1 MFRPSRV
8 VPLGCIVVLA
18 AAFSLTAAPLQA
30 AGAGPGPAQAPT
42 VQAASAATA
51 PVAAQ
56 ARAFLDRH
64 CIACHNERLRTA
76 NLLLD
81 TADVSHIA
89 AGAET
94 WEKVVRKLR
103 SGAMP
108 PPGRRRPEPAALDS
122 FATWLET
129 ELDREA
135 AARPNPGRVV
145 DHRLN
150 RFEYGHAIRDL
161 LALEMDTE
169 ELLPADE
176 SDQGFDNIAEV
187 LSMSPTL
194 LGRYMFAARRISQI
208 AVGDPT
214 IGPAV
219 ETFNLSR
226 GLRQDQRM
234 NEGLPYGTR
243 GGTLIRHYFPL
254 DGEYLV
260 KIRLGRNFTNS
271 RIRAIRTREEI
282 DVLLDGALVHRFT
295 IGGECNDSESPQCTG
310 SGIYR
315 TSPYHLIAD
324 DILEVRF
331 SASAGMHDLGV
342 AFVRK
347 SVLTEGMAPTLL
359 PPRHTSST
367 YEAPRMD
374 VDTVRLEGPF
384 DPTGPGDTPSRQ
396 RIFVCRPA
404 VEADAEPCAREILGT
419 LARRAYRRPVTD
431 ADIDTLLQ
439 FYRSGYS
446 EGGFERGIQEGLA
459 RLLVSPQFLFRIE
472 RDPAQL
478 ADGGVYAISDL
489 ELASRLSFFLWSSIP
504 DDELLDIAADGRL
517 RDPGVLGAQVRRML
531 ADPRA
536 AALARN
542 FGGQWLYIRNLRA
555 VDPDASAYPDFDDNL
570 REAFQRETE
579 LFIESQMRDDR
590 PLTELLTAEYSYL
603 NERLARFYGVRNVY
617 GAHFRRV
624 PLRDPNRAG
633 LLGHGSV
640 LTVTSY
646 ATRTSPVVRGK
657 YLLDNILGAPPPP
670 PPNVPALEEAGGG
683 GHEPASIRELMATHR
698 RSPACATCHLRM
710 DPLGFALE
718 NFDGIGR
725 WREMDGPTPIDASG
739 VLPDGTAF
747 DGPVEFREALL
758 DRSGEFVR
766 TFAEKLLTYAL
777 GRPVQHYD
785 IPAVRSILRDAA
797 AEDHRWSSLV
807 LGIVESPP
815 FQMRRAREEPATVA
829 QQ

>member
-1 MFRPSRV
+1 MVS
-8 VPLGCIVVLA
+8 
-18 AAFSLTAAPLQA
+18 
-30 AGAGPGPAQAPT
+30 
-42 VQAASAATA
+42 ASAATD
-51 PVAAQ
+51 

-64 CIACHNERLRTA
+64 CVACHNERLRTA

-81 TADVSHIA
+81 EADVAHIG
-89 AGAET
+89 AGAEI
-94 WEKVVRKLR
+94 WEKVVGKLR

-108 PPGRRRPEPAALDS
+108 PAGRRRPEPVALDS
-122 FATWLET
+122 FVTWLET
-129 ELDREA
+129 ELDSYA
-135 AARPNPGRVV
+135 AAHPNPGRVA

-150 RFEYGHAIRDL
+150 RFEYGNAIRDL
-161 LALEMDTE
+161 LALEIDTE

-194 LGRYMFAARRISQI
+194 LGRYMFAARRISQL

-226 GLRQDQRM
+226 GLRQDRRM

-282 DVLLDGALVHRFT
+282 DVLLDGALVTRFA
-295 IGGECNDSESPQCTG
+295 IGGECNDADSDSPHCTG

-315 TSPYHLIAD
+315 TSPYHLTAD
-324 DILEVRF
+324 DSLEVRF

-374 VDTVRLEGPF
+374 VDVVRLEGPF
-384 DPTGPGDTPSRQ
+384 DPTGPGDTPSRR

-404 VEADAEPCAREILGT
+404 GEADAEPCAREILGT

-431 ADIDTLLQ
+431 ADVETLLQ
-439 FYRSGYS
+439 FFRSGYR

-478 ADGGVYAISDL
+478 AAGGVYEISDL
-489 ELASRLSFFLWSSIP
+489 ELASRLSFFLWSSLP
-504 DDELLDIAADGRL
+504 DDELLDIAADGKL
-517 RDPGVLGAQVRRML
+517 RDPGVLGGQVRRML

-542 FGGQWLYIRNLRA
+542 FGGQWLYIRNLQA

-579 LFIESQMRDDR
+579 LFLESQMRDDR
-590 PLTELLTAEYSYL
+590 PLTELLTADYSYL

-624 PLRDPNRAG
+624 PLRDPEPGRAPGPWKRPDGHVLCDADLAGGAREVPARQHPGRAAAAAAAQRAG
-633 LLGHGSV
+633 
-640 LTVTSY
+640 
-646 ATRTSPVVRGK
+646 ARG
-657 YLLDNILGAPPPP
+657 
-670 PPNVPALEEAGGG
+670 
-683 GHEPASIRELMATHR
+683 R
-698 RSPACATCHLRM
+698 RR
-710 DPLGFALE
+710 
-718 NFDGIGR
+718 
-725 WREMDGPTPIDASG
+725 
-739 VLPDGTAF
+739 
-747 DGPVEFREALL
+747 
-758 DRSGEFVR
+758 
-766 TFAEKLLTYAL
+766 
-777 GRPVQHYD
+777 
-785 IPAVRSILRDAA
+785 
-797 AEDHRWSSLV
+797 
-807 LGIVESPP
+807 
-815 FQMRRAREEPATVA
+815 RRARARFDSGAHGDAPPESGLRHLPPADGPAGLRARELRRHRPLAGHGRIDADRRLGRAARRDGVRRPRRVPRGVA
-829 QQ
+829 GPQRGVRAHLRGKAPDLRSRPAGAALRHPGGPLHPARRGRRRPPLVVAGCRHRGESAVPDAQGARGTGGRRTAIVREIDPCHDRGMRSL